1 MCYSGIFVAKKII
14 SSYIV
19 GKVEGMLWLKIVISS
34 CIKLSRLRKVL
45 VMGQWLLSKLS
56 DIPEV
61 SQDII
66 EEFRINIEK
75 HRPSIN

>member
-14 SSYIV
+14 SSYTV

-34 CIKLSRLRKVL
+34 CVKLSRLRKAL

-66 EEFRINIEK
+66 EEFRIHIEK